1 MHIIPVIDVR
11 YGIAVR
17 AVAGDRA
24 NYQPLVTPLVSVESA
39 AEWGQTHGS
48 APQLTGQ
55 TGLPP
60 LAVARG
66 YRRLYP
72 FPAIYIAD
80 LDAIEGRGANVG
92 LSASLSAALPGVEAW
107 IDAGAKRS
115 PGSSGVVDVLGSE
128 VLSDLDIQTPLPQRA
143 VLSLDFRGDD
153 FIGPATLLQQPH
165 LWPERVI
172 VMTLARV
179 GSDGGPDLA
188 RIAQIAKLAPQAD
201 VYAAGGIRGIADL
214 NAARDAGA
222 HGALIASALHA
233 QKIKAGDLREIT
245 GL

>member
-11 YGIAVR
+11 HGIAVR

-24 NYQPLVTPLVSVESA
+24 NYQPLVTPLVTAESA
-39 AEWGQTHGS
+39 AEWGQTHGPD
-48 APQLTGQ
+48 PQLTGR
-55 TGLPP
+55 TGLTP

-66 YRRLYP
+66 YRSLYP
-72 FPAIYIAD
+72 FSTIYVAD
-80 LDAIEGRGANVG
+80 LDGIEARGANAG
-92 LSASLSAALPGVEAW
+92 LSSTLLMALPGVEVW
-107 IDAGAKRS
+107 IDAGLK
-115 PGSSGVVDVLGSE
+115 PGDAPASGVDVLGSE

-153 FIGPATLLQQPH
+153 FIGPKALLQQPH

-188 RIAQIAKLAPQAD
+188 RIAQIAKLAPQAH

-233 QKIKAGDLREIT
+233 QEIKAGDLKEIT